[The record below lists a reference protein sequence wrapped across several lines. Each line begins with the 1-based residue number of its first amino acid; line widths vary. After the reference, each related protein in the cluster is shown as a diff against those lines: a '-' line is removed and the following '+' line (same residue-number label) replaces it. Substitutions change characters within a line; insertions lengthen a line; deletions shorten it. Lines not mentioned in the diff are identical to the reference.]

1 MRRRV
6 LRVLAIAA
14 GLLLGLLA
22 GACALVYL
30 RSELILRQTY
40 PVPHIAI
47 AVPTDSASIDEGR
60 RLAQLMG
67 CSGMCHGRAGRGAVM
82 FDDPAVARLVA
93 PNLAQAAHRYDDAT
107 LEALIRHG
115 VRPDGR
121 SLLVMPAESFQALT
135 DADLGRIIAYLR
147 SLPPDTGKALPQ
159 PQYHFLGR
167 LGLALGKFHPTT
179 QLVAKSPV
187 PPPSDDPRAEHGRYV
202 ARIVCAHCHGTDLHG
217 KDQSKGWAAPPYPT
231 DWYKASEV
239 SSEQFIFWI
248 VSEGTLKQDGTKSGM
263 PAWKQNGVS
272 DQDRWA
278 LVTYIKHLTG
288 R

>member
-14 GLLLGLLA
+14 GLLVGLLA

-67 CSGMCHGRAGRGAVM
+67 CSGMCHGREGRGAVM

-93 PNLAQAAHRYDDAT
+93 PNLPQAAHRYDDAT

-147 SLPPDTGKALPQ
+147 SLPPDTVKALPQ
-159 PQYHFLGR
+159 PRYHFLGR

-217 KDQSKGWAAPPYPT
+217 DSNPDFTSTPLQVVRGYSPQDFTALLRTGVALGGRELKVMSPVARRNLSLLT
-231 DWYKASEV
+231 DDE
-239 SSEQFIFWI
+239 I
-248 VSEGTLKQDGTKSGM
+248 D
-263 PAWKQNGVS
+263 
-272 DQDRWA
+272 A
-278 LVTYIKHLTG
+278 LYRYLHSLPD
-288 R
+288 